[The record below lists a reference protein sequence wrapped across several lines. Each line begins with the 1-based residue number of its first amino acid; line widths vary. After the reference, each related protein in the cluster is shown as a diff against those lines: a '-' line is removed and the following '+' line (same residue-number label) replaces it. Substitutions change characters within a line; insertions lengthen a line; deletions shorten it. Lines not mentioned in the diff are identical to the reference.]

1 MEVTLKTQEIPAHW
15 FSGKEEMH
23 EILDEWMMAWIRT
36 KQYDGMEVRCACQ
49 VFILY
54 TYLQQS
60 IRHATL
66 VE

>member
-1 MEVTLKTQEIPAHW
+1 
-15 FSGKEEMH
+15 
-23 EILDEWMMAWIRT
+23 MAWIRT